1 MGALDALAASE
12 RSRGHHTFR
21 RRRHR
26 ALRRGGHPLLVTG
39 TRAAA
44 LRLPLP
50 LRLVLLA
57 GKRRGNRVPGI
68 AAQLGDRVAGAGL
81 GADAAR
87 HCALGL
93 AQLHLAGQAD
103 ARRVHYPDV
112 AREVDGPIDPPPAQV
127 AGAHVGPA
135 HEGPGIDRGRRVA
148 ASHRPATVA
157 TVVDERG
164 PIAIAE
170 GAPTYVAR
178 TDRPRHP
185 RRPPSRGGNPVPAE
199 TSRVAPPA
207 VVERGPTPAFIGHP
221 RPAIGR
227 PDPPAV
233 RIGLPAGSD
242 AGAPHVADLG
252 FVVPGAVGL
261 QLAGVRCDL
270 FGKVFRPGVG
280 PLVALAPLFVP
291 AGELVAGCTVEALG
305 SLCRFPASRVGALA
319 RAHARGIE
327 VGLAFVYRE
336 PGLARVDVD
345 AVDAA
350 PADLDHPARRLD
362 AHAGVAPM
370 DVEPARPQPQDDEVL
385 PFARYVVELASAV
398 DPDDRALGEL
408 DFGPPPLIRPHAIAG
423 KEWKVRQRLLGPRL

>member
-1 MGALDALAASE
+1 MAALKTRITPARRRPPRRIPASAAVPMGETITLRRLELGGASVAPPRPPARSAGVNPAPLAALSVVLLAAGGALPRRLRARRRTDFRRPLGARRRLRLCARRLFRPAPLGPAPHLPAVGRGSRALPLAFGPAQGPEKRPHHLAVGALAGRWRLALLRAGPADGHRARGGRPHVGGMGALDALAASE

-170 GAPTYVAR
+170 GAPTHVAR

-185 RRPPSRGGNPVPAE
+185 R
-199 TSRVAPPA
+199 
-207 VVERGPTPAFIGHP
+207 
-221 RPAIGR
+221 
-227 PDPPAV
+227 
-233 RIGLPAGSD
+233 
-242 AGAPHVADLG
+242 
-252 FVVPGAVGL
+252 
-261 QLAGVRCDL
+261 
-270 FGKVFRPGVG
+270 
-280 PLVALAPLFVP
+280 
-291 AGELVAGCTVEALG
+291 
-305 SLCRFPASRVGALA
+305 
-319 RAHARGIE
+319 
-327 VGLAFVYRE
+327 
-336 PGLARVDVD
+336 
-345 AVDAA
+345 
-350 PADLDHPARRLD
+350 
-362 AHAGVAPM
+362 
-370 DVEPARPQPQDDEVL
+370 
-385 PFARYVVELASAV
+385 
-398 DPDDRALGEL
+398 
-408 DFGPPPLIRPHAIAG
+408 
-423 KEWKVRQRLLGPRL
+423 